1 MVDAVH
7 NIAAPYPASSRVDTA
22 ASTTLKRAP
31 DAVVAVD
38 QVPVASPRLSID
50 PVVGVIVQFL
60 NSNGSVE
67 SQSPTFAAEAYIR
80 AGLTPDGFSKGDADS
95 HTLLT
100 A

>member
-1 MVDAVH
+1 MVDAVQ
-7 NIAAPYPASSRVDTA
+7 NIAAPYLASSRLDTA
-22 ASTTLKRAP
+22 ASTTAKRAP

-60 NSNGSVE
+60 NSTGRVE

-80 AGLTPDGFSKGDADS
+80 AGLTPDGFGKGDADN
-95 HTLLT
+95 HTQVT